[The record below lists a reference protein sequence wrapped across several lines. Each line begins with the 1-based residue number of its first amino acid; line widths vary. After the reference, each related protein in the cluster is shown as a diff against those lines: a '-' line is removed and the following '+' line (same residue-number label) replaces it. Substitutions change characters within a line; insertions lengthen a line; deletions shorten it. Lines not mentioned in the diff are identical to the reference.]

1 MAGKKVVPPIALA
14 LDKQTFWIEMWY
26 PVINAIIA
34 EFGSVEE
41 CVRLARK
48 AKDDTIKGIW
58 LPLEGIENMLI
69 AILAK
74 PKAASLHGGYLA
86 EYIAAKLKEE
96 K

>member
-41 CVRLARK
+41 CVRLAR
-48 AKDDTIKGIW
+48 
-58 LPLEGIENMLI
+58 L
-69 AILAK
+69 
-74 PKAASLHGGYLA
+74 SLT
-86 EYIAAKLKEE
+86 
-96 K
+96 